1 MHYNQ
6 NILGL
11 VSLLVVIFFIALGL
25 FYLVS
30 KDGSNIF
37 QIKKFHTSQTM
48 RLVLS
53 LLSILFA
60 WIFPWTALKILF
72 VLSCILFL
80 LSIFPIKKTSFGMV
94 VAVALVT
101 LVIVGSIIS
110 QLHYYSSDKQDFK
123 FSGLSKSISQI
134 ISDVITSSDFIEVY
148 HSITYSAD
156 QDMSIKNFDEIVIT
170 CSGGIDLELIDDED
184 TIYFPSVLKTKVSGK
199 TLKVFD
205 RNTEFNTTYEIKL
218 GTKSLRDV
226 KVSCRGLKIRGNG
239 KFKNLAINSTGS
251 FIQGQ
256 IEATNDISIDCA
268 GFDLRADLK
277 GKTLKIDSSGTNI
290 NSQLIFDKIEIDS
303 AGLNIRAKARFEDFD
318 INAAGLSGSIDILN
332 SENEKGVLNIEATG
346 GIIKINNPYNAPVT
360 TKTSGYVKLI
370 RE

>member
-1 MHYNQ
+1 MHFNQ
-6 NILGL
+6 NVLGL
-11 VSLLVVIFFIALGL
+11 IGLLMVLFFIGLGL
-25 FYLVS
+25 FYLIS
-30 KDGSNIF
+30 KDSSNIF
-37 QIKKFHTSQTM
+37 QIKKFHTSQTV

-94 VAVALVT
+94 IAVALVT
-101 LVIVGSIIS
+101 LVIIGSIIS

-148 HSITYSAD
+148 RSITYSAD
-156 QDMSIKNFDEIVIT
+156 QDMSIENFDEIVIT

-199 TLKVFD
+199 TLKVFNK
-205 RNTEFNTTYEIKL
+205 NTESNTTYEIKL